1 MPMRL
6 PHSDP
11 RARRRMRAS
20 LAGCLMAVA
29 MLAQPAYAGLFD
41 DDEARRQVKDL
52 SIQTNERVEVLSK
65 AQIELANQI
74 QALREENAALRGARV
89 KAARL
94 ALCRGR
100 RQKKKS
106 LLRRAP
112 VRLRA
117 ANGQERSLVAILW
130 PSRVNMKPR

>member
-6 PHSDP
+6 PHPDLQ
-11 RARRRMRAS
+11 ARRRMRFS
-20 LAGCLMAVA
+20 LAGCLMVAA

-74 QALREENAALRGARV
+74 QMLRKKNAALRGEM
-89 KAARL
+89 
-94 ALCRGR
+94 C
-100 RQKKKS
+100 
-106 LLRRAP
+106 
-112 VRLRA
+112 
-117 ANGQERSLVAILW
+117 
-130 PSRVNMKPR
+130 